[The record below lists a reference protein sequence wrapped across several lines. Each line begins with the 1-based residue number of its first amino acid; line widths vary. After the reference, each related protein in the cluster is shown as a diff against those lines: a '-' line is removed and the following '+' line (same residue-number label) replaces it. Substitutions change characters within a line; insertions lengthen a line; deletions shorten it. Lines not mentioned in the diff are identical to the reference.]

1 MVAFSMSHA
10 CVSVPGTEWV
20 EPVLFWVS
28 IGMPTGSGKSPLFK
42 YLLTLLQKARD
53 RCGLDETSP
62 ARQLEE
68 GSFHVKS
75 TQKNPYPH

>member
-1 MVAFSMSHA
+1 MVAFAMSHA

-20 EPVLFWVS
+20 EPVLLWVS
-28 IGMPTGSGKSPLFK
+28 IGMPTDSGKSPLFK

-62 ARQLEE
+62 AWHLKKLLLRRWVL
-68 GSFHVKS
+68 
-75 TQKNPYPH
+75 